1 MAEPLRVELVYD
13 PDCPN
18 VDRARAAIRAALASI
33 GAPSVWRE
41 WNRSDPATLQVL
53 RALGS
58 PSILVNGLDVGAD
71 GGTVAE
77 SSANSCRVYRDAYGR
92 PIGAPTAEMILF
104 TIAAAR
110 RGQAIA

>member
-1 MAEPLRVELVYD
+1 MPEALRVELVYD

-18 VDRARAAIRAALASI
+18 VERARLAIRTALASI
-33 GAPSVWRE
+33 GVPAVWRE
-41 WNRSDPATLQVL
+41 WNRSDPATLHVL

-58 PSILVNGLDVGAD
+58 PSILINGLDVGAD
-71 GGTVAE
+71 GATAAE
-77 SSANSCRVYRDAYGR
+77 SNANSCRVYRDTYGR
-92 PIGAPTAEMILF
+92 PMGAPTAEMILS

>member
-18 VDRARAAIRAALASI
+18 VERARTAIRAALAKV
-33 GAPSVWRE
+33 GAPAVWRE
-41 WNRSDPATLQVL
+41 WDRGDPATLPVL
-53 RALGS
+53 RSLGS
-58 PSILVNGLDVGAD
+58 PSVLVNGLDVGAD
-71 GGTVAE
+71 GGVVTE
-77 SSANSCRVYRDAYGR
+77 SSANSCRVYTDPHGR
-92 PIGAPTAEMILF
+92 LCGAPTAEMILM

>member
-1 MAEPLRVELVYD
+1 MAETLRVELVFD

-18 VDRARAAIRAALASI
+18 VERARTAIRSALTAI
-33 GAPSVWRE
+33 GAPAVWRE
-41 WNRSDPATLQVL
+41 WDRGDPATLSVL

-71 GGTVAE
+71 GTPVAD
-77 SSANSCRVYRDAYGR
+77 AQAKSCRVYKDPHGR
-92 PIGAPTAEMILF
+92 VCGAPTAEMILL